1 MQVFLKERCLLRC
14 IFCMTEKPEKELTIE
29 HIFPDAIGGT
39 VTIKSV
45 CKPCNDYL
53 GRKVDTH
60 LTNHYLVQFARM
72 IYKIPGKSGVI
83 PNPLEN
89 GFMGEGNT
97 EPVKYRFTKDGK
109 PKDIYVV
116 PEVNVNET
124 DKGMG
129 LQLRIDKSDEY
140 KVPEII
146 NKILKRKGFPLLSDE
161 EIEKRINR
169 KYKTEQFPMVHMTA
183 EVDMLHYQRAILKII
198 YELAYYWLG
207 EKYLEDE
214 TAIKLRQCIL
224 NEAWEENTVENFCI
238 EGKISID
245 SNNVLWEFWKDD
257 ECSHLAFINVC
268 GGILC
273 IGVRVFNNING
284 VVTIAINPVTKE
296 TRNCSY
302 DQELLNIARK
312 GRLKIDSQSSD

>member
-1 MQVFLKERCLLRC
+1 
-14 IFCMTEKPEKELTIE
+14 MTEKPEKELTIE
-29 HIFPDAIGGT
+29 HIFPDAIGGN
-39 VTIKSV
+39 VTIKSI

-89 GFMGEGNT
+89 GFLGEGNT
-97 EPVKYRFTKDGK
+97 EPVKYRFTKDGN

-116 PEVNVNET
+116 PEVNVNEI

-129 LQLRIDKSDEY
+129 LQLKIDKSDEY

-146 NKILKRKGFPLLSDE
+146 NKILKRKGFPLLSNE

-169 KYKTEQFPMVHMTA
+169 QYKTEQFPMVHMTA
-183 EVDMLHYQRAILKII
+183 EVDMLHYQRAILKIV

-224 NEAWEENTVENFCI
+224 DDLVWEKNTVEKFCI
-238 EGKISID
+238 EGKILID
-245 SNNVLWEFWKDD
+245 SNNALWEFWKDD

-268 GGILC
+268 DGVLF
-273 IGVRVFNNING
+273 IGVRVFNNISG
-284 VVTIAINPVTKE
+284 IVTISKESTKYFPFTPQFLAINPVTKE
-296 TRNCSY
+296 TRNCPY
-302 DQELLNIARK
+302 DQELLDITRK
-312 GRLKIDSQSSD
+312 SRCKIEDQSNK